1 MAADVFADLEPDDQQ
16 YIIQSLSH
24 KEASTIIDNL
34 MSDDAADLLEDMLEE
49 MPAELRDKTARETW
63 ERILPDI
70 LREETTCNL
79 DRDNVIM
86 YCNAWSET
94 MEAQRRLKRNKTDD
108 DYQELWR
115 RRLKDAR
122 AECRRYGRLIGMDPS
137 SRLQRA
143 STKVDAED
151 EKITAM
157 FGGI

>member
-1 MAADVFADLEPDDQQ
+1 MGRPRKLLKNSTGDLTEQRR
-16 YIIQSLSH
+16 IR
-24 KEASTIIDNL
+24 KEAEEAEL
-34 MSDDAADLLEDMLEE
+34 RGMPRDLLEE
-49 MPAELRDKTARETW
+49 MPSELRDKTARETW

-70 LREETTCNL
+70 LREEITCNL

>member
-1 MAADVFADLEPDDQQ
+1 MARPRKLLKNSTGDLTEQRR
-16 YIIQSLSH
+16 IR
-24 KEASTIIDNL
+24 KEAEEAKL
-34 MSDDAADLLEDMLEE
+34 FGMPRDLLEEQ
-49 MPAELRDKTARETW
+49 PPELRDKTARDTW
-63 ERILPDI
+63 DRIMPDI

-79 DRDNVIM
+79 DRDNVIS

-94 MEAQRRLKRNKTDD
+94 VEAQRRLKRNKTDE

-122 AECRRYGRLIGMDPS
+122 AECRRYSRLIGMDLS

-143 STKVDAED
+143 SVKVDAED
-151 EKITAM
+151 DQITAM

>member
-1 MAADVFADLEPDDQQ
+1 MLKNSTGDLTEQRR
-16 YIIQSLSH
+16 IR
-24 KEASTIIDNL
+24 KEAEEAEL
-34 MSDDAADLLEDMLEE
+34 MGMPRDLLEE
-49 MPAELRDKTARETW
+49 MPSELRDKTARETW

-70 LREETTCNL
+70 LREEITCNL